1 MSLVLYTIYKPD
13 NVMMKLKTSLL
24 KRPLIAFA
32 SGVTGALTL
41 TLIHEAA
48 RRYLA
53 DAPRMDVL
61 GMRVIAKGMSQ
72 LTEQPPAEK
81 DLFKYSL
88 VGDIISNSLYF
99 SLIGTGRRAWW
110 RGATLGL
117 AAGVGGVLLPGPL
130 GLGAEPSGRTPQTK
144 VMTVAWYVLGGLAAA
159 ALSRTLFEKPSVEEL
174 DEDDIA
180 VV

>member
-1 MSLVLYTIYKPD
+1 LSLVLYTIYKPD

-41 TLIHEAA
+41 TLVHEAA
-48 RRYLA
+48 RRWLA

-72 LTEQPPAEK
+72 LREQPPAEK

-117 AAGVGGVLLPGPL
+117 AAGMGGVLLPGPL

>member
-1 MSLVLYTIYKPD
+1 
-13 NVMMKLKTSLL
+13 MMKLKTGLL

-41 TLIHEAA
+41 TLVHETA
-48 RRYLA
+48 RRCLPN
-53 DAPRMDVL
+53 APRMDVL
-61 GMRVIAKGMSQ
+61 GMRAIAKGMSQ
-72 LTEQPPAEK
+72 LNERPPGEK
-81 DLFKYSL
+81 ELFKYSL

-99 SLIGTGRRAWW
+99 SLIGTGRKAWW
-110 RGATLGL
+110 RGAALGM
-117 AAGVGGVLLPGPL
+117 AAGIGGVLLPGPL
-130 GLGAEPSGRTPQTK
+130 GLGEEPSGRTPQTK
-144 VMTVAWYVLGGLAAA
+144 VMTVAWYLLGGLAAA

>member
-1 MSLVLYTIYKPD
+1 MT
-13 NVMMKLKTSLL
+13 KLKTSLL

-32 SGVTGALTL
+32 SGITGAVTL
-41 TLIHEAA
+41 TLVHEAA
-48 RRYLA
+48 RRFLPN
-53 DAPRMDVL
+53 APRMDVL
-61 GMRVIAKGMSQ
+61 GMRAIARGLSQ
-72 LTEQPPAEK
+72 LHEPPPAEQ

-88 VGDIISNSLYF
+88 VGDIISNSLYY
-99 SLIGTGRRAWW
+99 SLIGTGRKAWW
-110 RGATLGL
+110 RGAALGL

-144 VMTVAWYVLGGLAAA
+144 VMTVAWYLLGGLAAA
-159 ALSRTLFEKPSVEEL
+159 TLSRTLFEKPSVEEL

>member
-1 MSLVLYTIYKPD
+1 
-13 NVMMKLKTSLL
+13 MMKLKTSLL

-144 VMTVAWYVLGGLAAA
+144 AMTVAWYVLGGLAAA